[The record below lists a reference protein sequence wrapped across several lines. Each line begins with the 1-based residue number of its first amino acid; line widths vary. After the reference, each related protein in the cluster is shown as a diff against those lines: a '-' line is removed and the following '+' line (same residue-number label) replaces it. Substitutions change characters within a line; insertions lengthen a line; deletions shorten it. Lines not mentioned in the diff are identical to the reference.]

1 MLDNV
6 LLVELGQM
14 LDQGFPRPDVTSWY
28 SSEFHA
34 RVLRILDVIYT
45 QRVKEGAD
53 GGGAL
58 PERDA
63 LTVVRFCKAYE
74 PRCRAMGVGSLEPA
88 VLQHVLFGA
97 LQQLHIASFKGYLQ
111 LRDESGSFT
120 RTFAEHDCGTL
131 FLYSGALKKAEM
143 AARGGI
149 DLAKVLEL
157 TYDGAS
163 SQNPF
168 ASRSARRALLT
179 PQVNPGSLYRRG
191 KGTQVQP
198 VGHRRRKGA

>member
-63 LTVVRFCKAYE
+63 LTVVRFCKAY
-74 PRCRAMGVGSLEPA
+74 AA
-88 VLQHVLFGA
+88 VLEA
-97 LQQLHIASFKGYLQ
+97 LQSVSIPVN
-111 LRDESGSFT
+111 RT
-120 RTFAEHDCGTL
+120 RTNVKTHDAQVVTGMCLG
-131 FLYSGALKKAEM
+131 
-143 AARGGI
+143 
-149 DLAKVLEL
+149 VVH
-157 TYDGAS
+157 
-163 SQNPF
+163 
-168 ASRSARRALLT
+168 SRSNGITTSNFGRDRPNLTRLL
-179 PQVNPGSLYRRG
+179 VEFGEKIHNPL
-191 KGTQVQP
+191 
-198 VGHRRRKGA
+198 